1 MKGYN
6 SGQQL
11 YLPLTNSTADAFALT
26 AGRKTLTS
34 FASPNRLIHL
44 ADASG
49 VDIEFCGTDQ
59 ENETVNYKLWAAKIP
74 SPDVPSDAPT
84 AASIYLFG
92 SGTFTLGTATG
103 VGDYFA
109 AHLAATGAVL
119 TFADTLTFSL
129 ATWGQYVVDT
139 YQLVAPTPYSP
150 ADNTVACLSIPL
162 LSRVCNALV
171 IEFDRGTGA
180 DAANALYSLTD

>member
-6 SGQQL
+6 NGQQL
-11 YLPLTNSTADAFALT
+11 YFPLTNSTADAFALT
-26 AGRKTLTS
+26 GGRKTNSS

-59 ENETVNYKLWAAKIP
+59 ENETVNYKLWAVKCP
-74 SPDVPSDAPT
+74 SVDVPSDSPT

-92 SGTFTLGTATG
+92 SGTYTLGTSTG
-103 VGDYFA
+103 VGTFFA

-119 TFADTLTFSL
+119 TFADTITFSL

-139 YQLVAPTPYSP
+139 YQLVAPTTYSP

-171 IEFDRGTGA
+171 IEFDLGTA
-180 DAANALYSLTD
+180 AAANAMISLTD